1 MGIRKPHEK
10 ISEVSE
16 AKPRDIEYICN
27 ICVRSKNAANTIEN
41 QNENAEISKKVLI
54 LSIKHIKIVMDAMA
68 KTFALKNITARVFE
82 LSCPIFLQTTDFAV
96 AATVAK
102 ISKRY
107 FIPLSFKY
115 VS

>member
-1 MGIRKPHEK
+1 
-10 ISEVSE
+10 
-16 AKPRDIEYICN
+16 
-27 ICVRSKNAANTIEN
+27 
-41 QNENAEISKKVLI
+41 
-54 LSIKHIKIVMDAMA
+54 MDAMA